1 MVLVC
6 LFTLSLCGISRLLL
20 FLFQVNSDAED
31 QKEDVDSKPEET
43 KDKSD
48 NLFGVTTTTNVISI
62 TDYFA
67 QKMAAL
73 KESRLKNNGTNNAT
87 VIPLDQTEEIQAST
101 EEVAHVDSVDEQ
113 QTRKKSKKSKRCKD
127 EEDMSTEG
135 VSQDNVVVET
145 QLEDR
150 KKKSKK
156 RKSCKD
162 EENVSTEAVS
172 QDNTEEETRLEDG
185 NMKSKKRKS
194 CKDEEDVSME
204 TVSQDNIVAETN
216 LEVTKKSKKPKKSK
230 QCKDDEK
237 ISSEVNSQNST
248 EMQTHLEVSKES
260 KKSKRE
266 ETRQCDADS
275 LPDDD
280 ITNDANSGKKRKK
293 KSTRKSETKEIED
306 DVKEGQTAGV
316 ESCIDQQ
323 TKIKKAKKSK
333 NERCE
338 VTDNCADVESTS
350 RDVSEL
356 TDTSGSQSCKKS
368 KKKGKLSNKGS
379 SEGKPNPAT
388 ESASEKTQNMS
399 DDTEGSTKTV
409 SSGADQDSATTKAEN
424 QPSMKSLRNATKRKK
439 TSKTQNEKKRMIAA
453 EAEKTDKGL
462 GFVGTN
468 LEEIGGYGGGF
479 VVKYPWFD
487 KK

>member
-1 MVLVC
+1 MVIVSHC
-6 LFTLSLCGISRLLL
+6 TLCFDSILLTLLSQHGVSQPFL

-31 QKEDVDSKPEET
+31 QKEVADSDET
-43 KDKSD
+43 KDKSN

-73 KESRLKNNGTNNAT
+73 KESRLKNNGTNNAS
-87 VIPLDQTEEIQAST
+87 VGPVGQTEEIQTPT
-101 EEVAHVDSVDEQ
+101 EDVAHVDCADEQ
-113 QTRKKSKKSKRCKD
+113 LNRKISKKSKRCKN
-127 EEDMSTEG
+127 EEDGSTET
-135 VSQDNVVVET
+135 VSQDNIEEEA
-145 QLEDR
+145 QLKDR

-162 EENVSTEAVS
+162 EENVSTETVS
-172 QDNTEEETRLEDG
+172 QDNTEVETR
-185 NMKSKKRKS
+185 KSKKRKS
-194 CKDEEDVSME
+194 CKDEENITME
-204 TVSQDNIVAETN
+204 TVTQDSIVVE
-216 LEVTKKSKKPKKSK
+216 TKKSKKSKKSK
-230 QCKDDEK
+230 DDEN

-248 EMQTHLEVSKES
+248 EIHVPLEVSKAS
-260 KKSKRE
+260 KKGKN
-266 ETRQCDADS
+266 DNS
-275 LPDDD
+275 LPDED

-356 TDTSGSQSCKKS
+356 TDTSGSQSSKKS
-368 KKKGKLSNKGS
+368 KKKGKPSNKGS
-379 SEGKPNPAT
+379 SECKPNPAT